1 MMATVSPLEKESEP
15 QPAMMKPAMR
25 KKAASKKT
33 APAKKKAPAKKVSSA
48 KKKVSAK
55 KAVPAKKKARKKP
68 AAKKATAR
76 QPQTSPAASPDN
88 TSWIA
93 CYVYQAGDGKAG
105 VMTKTISAASMDAAR
120 QLALKLAPCEEFMLS
135 MHAESDEQ
143 FLGQVRL
150 TAMSSMSIN

>member
-1 MMATVSPLEKESEP
+1 MATVSPLEKKSAP

-33 APAKKKAPAKKVSSA
+33 A
-48 KKKVSAK
+48 
-55 KAVPAKKKARKKP
+55 PAKKKARKKP

-105 VMTKTISAASMDAAR
+105 VLTKTISAASMDAAR
-120 QLALKLAPCEEFMLS
+120 QLALKLAPGEEFMLS